1 MTKKLLIPTR
11 LQRMK
16 IRQEHAESVDDHN
29 RHCEETEN
37 NARVE
42 DWVKEQQ
49 TTQQKG
55 SHQSDEAECSA
66 SDAVDARLRSPPP
79 PTLPPR
85 SRVIEILQEPVPP
98 LSQRGAL
105 LQQIREL
112 AGRAERMNTTIE
124 HVNALAKI
132 DCVLQDTT
140 KLSSSI
146 DPSTTQHQLSKP
158 KRTAPPVPPKLML
171 TPSESSKQIPLTT
184 TYPANPDDR
193 DSTSKPPSPTS
204 SARTFTS
211 NCGAFQTEAS
221 LLDWKDGQVWLQKSN
236 GVKVSV
242 PLSRLSGHDVGYV
255 LTEMM
260 RRAETRSGAASLKNV
275 FGVELGV
282 EGLEGRGWGG
292 TGGES
297 GLQKELEA
305 VYAVAS

>member
-16 IRQEHAESVDDHN
+16 IRQEQAESVDDHN

-42 DWVKEQQ
+42 NWVKEQQ
-49 TTQQKG
+49 TSQQEG
-55 SHQSDEAECSA
+55 SHQSEEAECSA
-66 SDAVDARLRSPPP
+66 SDAVKARSPSPPP

-85 SRVIEILQEPVPP
+85 SRVIKILQEPVPP

-112 AGRAERMNTTIE
+112 AGRAERMNSTIE

-140 KLSSSI
+140 KLPSPT
-146 DPSTTQHQLSKP
+146 DPSTTQQQLAKP
-158 KRTAPPVPPKLML
+158 KRIPPPVPPKLKL
-171 TPSESSKQIPLTT
+171 TPSSPPIQLPPIATFPT
-184 TYPANPDDR
+184 NPYNR
-193 DSTSKPPSPTS
+193 SPTPNPPDPTS
-204 SARTFTS
+204 STRTFIS
-211 NCGAFQTEAS
+211 NCGAFRTEAL

-255 LTEMM
+255 LAEMM
-260 RRAETRSGAASLKNV
+260 RRADSRLGAALPKDV
-275 FGVELGV
+275 LGVELGV
-282 EGLEGRGWGG
+282 EALEGGG

-297 GLQKELEA
+297 GLQRELEG
-305 VYAVAS
+305 VYTALVDL